1 MARPTILV
9 AESEPSHA
17 LSVRKLVLETAK
29 YNVLTAHST
38 REALDIFH
46 LFPNINVAVLVIEG
60 RLIVNR
66 SPDPKETTSKILTV
80 ALSPRIGGRCNNID
94 HMLSSHEPEELVSL
108 MRSLVGDPPIDRK
121 LACPGPPRIGS
132 LLQMEFCF
140 SARP

>member
-46 LFPNINVAVLVIEG
+46 LFPNINVAVLVMEG
-60 RLIVNR
+60 AIDCEQIAR
-66 SPDPKETTSKILTV
+66 SIKETTSKILTV

-108 MRSLVGDPPIDRK
+108 MRSLVGDPR
-121 LACPGPPRIGS
+121 
-132 LLQMEFCF
+132 
-140 SARP
+140 